1 MQTGFLGTFFCC
13 LAGHEELAVEHR
25 GFERKFYSTNLLATR
40 SVQIKRYLAFV
51 DDFSVNRSPFPCSS
65 ERVALYATWLARS
78 LSYRSI
84 LNYLSGLNY
93 FLKQNGSAGIAYED
107 YIVAAT
113 LKGIKR
119 GKGMS
124 LDGLPLCCQRGCL
137 GYLCGRY
144 GLAAA
149 MLLS

>member
-1 MQTGFLGTFFCC
+1 M
-13 LAGHEELAVEHR
+13 
-25 GFERKFYSTNLLATR
+25 
-40 SVQIKRYLAFV
+40 

-119 GKGMS
+119 GKG
-124 LDGLPLCCQRGCL
+124 DVPRRAPPILPPMMLRIFEHLTASAGHTAL
-137 GYLCGRY
+137 R
-144 GLAAA
+144 AA
-149 MLLS
+149 MLLILSIVEEEPSYRVRSISFKIRFDLL